1 MLLSAAVRYWMAAGP
16 YIRIFVRFG
25 ALALLPAGFGLLAA
39 PDHNWN
45 SHAEVAKKVMD
56 KFEAAKTYTAQFSI
70 RTAEGRSVRNLTG
83 TLYYQKPGKVRFA
96 FTQPAGNLMVSDGKI
111 LWVYIRSINAA
122 GKQDLTLKTVD
133 ESKRPV
139 FAVVPG
145 PGLSRLFRKYHYR
158 FDGTQQPRTEDGRSV
173 FVLDLEQRE
182 KIGGFERMKLHVD
195 PKTFLI
201 VRADAD
207 DGQGKQS
214 QIRLSD
220 IRMDVSLDGKLFQ
233 FDPGSARVVDN
244 PLVNE

>member
-1 MLLSAAVRYWMAAGP
+1 MGRP
-16 YIRIFVRFG
+16 YVRIFGFLLLCA
-25 ALALLPAGFGLLAA
+25 ALSLQAA

-45 SHAEVAKKVMD
+45 SHAEVAKKVMA
-56 KFEAAKTYTAQFSI
+56 KFADAKTYTAQFNI
-70 RTAEGRSVRNLTG
+70 RTTEGRSTRTLTG
-83 TLYYQKPGKVRFA
+83 QLYYKKPGKVRFA
-96 FTQPAGNLMVSDGKI
+96 FSQPAGNLMVSDGKI

-139 FAVVPG
+139 FAVMPG
-145 PGLSRLFRKYHYR
+145 PGLTRLFRKYHYR
-158 FDGTQQPRTEDGRSV
+158 FDGTKQPRTEDGQSV

-182 KIGGFERMKLHVD
+182 KIGGFERMKLYID
-195 PKTFLI
+195 ATSYLI

-214 QIRLSD
+214 VIRLSGIQLD
-220 IRMDVSLDGKLFQ
+220 TSLDGKLFQ
-233 FDPGSARVVDN
+233 YDPGSARVIDN

>member
-1 MLLSAAVRYWMAAGP
+1 MVGRPTA
-16 YIRIFVRFG
+16 RIFGVLSVC
-25 ALALLPAGFGLLAA
+25 AVLTLQAA

-45 SHAEVAKKVMD
+45 SHAEVAKKVLA
-56 KFEAAKTYTAQFSI
+56 KFAEAKTYTAQFAI
-70 RTAEGRSVRNLTG
+70 RTTEGRSTRNLSG
-83 TLYYQKPGKVRFA
+83 QLYYKKPGKVRFA
-96 FTQPAGNLMVSDGKI
+96 FSQPSGNLMVSDGKI

-122 GKQDLTLKTVD
+122 GKQDLTLKTID

-139 FAVVPG
+139 FAVMPG

-158 FDGTQQPRTEDGRSV
+158 FDGTNQPRMEDGRSV

-182 KIGGFERMKLHVD
+182 KIGGFERLKLHVD
-195 PKTFLI
+195 ATTYLI

-214 QIRLSD
+214 VIRLSD
-220 IRMDVSLDGKLFQ
+220 IRLDSTLDGKLFQ
-233 FDPGSARVVDN
+233 FDPGGARVVDN